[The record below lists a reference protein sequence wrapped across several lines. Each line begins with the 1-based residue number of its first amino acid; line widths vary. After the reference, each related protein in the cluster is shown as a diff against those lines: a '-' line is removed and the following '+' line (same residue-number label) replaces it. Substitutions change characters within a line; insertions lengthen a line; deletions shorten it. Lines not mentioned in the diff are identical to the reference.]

1 MKKILILIR
10 AVLLMVA
17 CGGVM
22 AAPLTLAVQKPR
34 GSDVEVRYRVTV
46 SDAGARS
53 AQLQLSFANVGPGG
67 DANVR
72 LATSPGLSFAPGTVQ
87 QWQLPPGASSATV
100 ELTIVG
106 DEPQYVHVFTTQ
118 RGATSA
124 VSVAVRADG
133 GRREAPAA
141 SRPRVDPDDAD
152 NVIVL
157 PVD

>member
-1 MKKILILIR
+1 MKKFLSLIR
-10 AVLLMVA
+10 AALLAGA

-53 AQLQLSFANVGPGG
+53 AQLQLSFANVGAGG
-67 DANVR
+67 DASVR
-72 LATSPGLSFAPGTVQ
+72 LATSPGLSFAPGTAQ
-87 QWQLPPGASSATV
+87 QWHLPAGASSAT
-100 ELTIVG
+100 LQLAIVG

-124 VSVAVRADG
+124 VSVSVRADG

-141 SRPRVDPDDAD
+141 SRPTADPDDPD